1 MTQKVVF
8 FFPLTP
14 LSGIPCPCCFTQ
26 WPPMK
31 LLRPTFLSFTL
42 PPIIFVVINHAALL
56 FNHIKLT
63 AKQGNALN
71 ESSSLLAFYYLTDS
85 ADLELY
91 LESLNVGDIVIAVVA
106 DDGAKKW
113 VKLCYCLLIL
123 EEVL

>member
-1 MTQKVVF
+1 
-8 FFPLTP
+8 
-14 LSGIPCPCCFTQ
+14 
-26 WPPMK
+26 MK

-106 DDGAKKW
+106 DDGAKK
-113 VKLCYCLLIL
+113 
-123 EEVL
+123 